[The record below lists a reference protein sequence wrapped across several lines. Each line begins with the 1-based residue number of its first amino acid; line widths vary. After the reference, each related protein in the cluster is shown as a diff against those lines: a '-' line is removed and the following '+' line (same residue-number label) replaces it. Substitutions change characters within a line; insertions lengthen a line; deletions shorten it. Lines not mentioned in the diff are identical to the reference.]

1 MVYTLKY
8 DFTLQLPNFWKNSYV
23 TGHLSDGSPVI
34 FPWSEGFQ
42 VEKIR
47 LLFALFNHVRK
58 FWCRWGVDFLMTL
71 ETTVKKENKIALVF
85 TLRDCSIL
93 KNSQVYIK

>member
-1 MVYTLKY
+1 MVYTLKC

-23 TGHLSDGSPVI
+23 TSHLSDGSPVI
-34 FPWSEGFQ
+34 FPWSEGLQ

-47 LLFALFNHVRK
+47 LLFDLFYHVRK

-71 ETTVKKENKIALVF
+71 ETTVKKENKTAFVF
-85 TLRDCSIL
+85 TMRDKSSI
-93 KNSQVYIK
+93 Y

>member
-23 TGHLSDGSPVI
+23 ISHLSDGSPVI

-42 VEKIR
+42 VEKKIR
-47 LLFALFNHVRK
+47 LLFDLFYHVRK

-71 ETTVKKENKIALVF
+71 ETTVKKEKQNCFSFHTAGLLYFKKQS
-85 TLRDCSIL
+85 SI
-93 KNSQVYIK
+93 Y